1 MDTTVA
7 VIGIIVETLDVADKL
22 NATLHEYAD
31 VIIGRLGIPYR
42 PKNLHIISIAVD
54 ARPDVIAE
62 LSRKIAAIGGIKV
75 ETTCSVV

>member
-1 MDTTVA
+1 M
-7 VIGIIVETLDVADKL
+7 
-22 NATLHEYAD
+22 
-31 VIIGRLGIPYR
+31 IIGRLGIPYR